1 MEQSGRNRWQ
11 ALGRQKTVKRLELGP
26 TVATGCHRPPF
37 RSHGKEG
44 VDGSSPS
51 EGFRLSPAQRL
62 FPLSCWARFGLFGVH
77 RASTNVHRGRV
88 ELVEQPDR
96 VLAAVAGEVAVV
108 AVDHGQAGAH
118 VAGELE
124 GGDAGTQGE
133 GRERVPEIVDA
144 AEGLD
149 PDRELS
155 RLPVAISEVV
165 QVEVAA
171 AFGREEQLVST
182 TTDME

>member
-1 MEQSGRNRWQ
+1 
-11 ALGRQKTVKRLELGP
+11 
-26 TVATGCHRPPF
+26 
-37 RSHGKEG
+37 
-44 VDGSSPS
+44 
-51 EGFRLSPAQRL
+51 
-62 FPLSCWARFGLFGVH
+62 
-77 RASTNVHRGRV
+77 
-88 ELVEQPDR
+88 
-96 VLAAVAGEVAVV
+96 V